1 LLSSAAE
8 ETNDNDHDDDHENNN
23 NNYRQA
29 CKSIAEHIESSKNLL
44 SIKQVLK
51 VIKQVAL
58 EYHLDTI
65 PRNEH
70 IIHYLQDD
78 RYRRLLM
85 VKPAKTASGVAVIAV
100 MPKPYR
106 CPHGRCI
113 YCPGGIEFN
122 TPLSYTGAEPVTR
135 VAQRFSY
142 DPYQQVH
149 SKIEQ
154 LQSRG
159 HDTGK
164 TEVVVVGG
172 TFPFMPGD
180 YQREFAKSCYDALNG
195 NKSLT
200 LQQAIATNETANNRC
215 VGFTVE
221 TKPDYCKESHID
233 LMLELGVTRIE
244 IGIQSLN
251 NNVYRLV
258 NRGHTLDDVIYAFK
272 IARDAGYKIVAHM
285 MPGLP
290 GSSSKKDIED
300 FRRLFED
307 DAFKPDM
314 LKIYPTLVLENTG
327 LFNMH
332 RNGKYQA
339 YSDDELVNVIVEAK
353 KAVPEWLRIMRIQ
366 REIESKDIIA
376 GPKSGNFR
384 QIVLKKLR
392 EQGYRC
398 KCIRCRET
406 GLQRRYPSEDEVIL
420 RRTDYSASK
429 GTEIFLSYE
438 TKAGDTILGFLRL
451 RKVARPH
458 RVELDGSAVV
468 RELHIYGQAISI
480 GLSDR
485 GDSYQHK
492 GLGMRLLKEAERI
505 SKDDLG
511 VDKIAI
517 ISAVGTRQYYKR
529 FGYQQDGPYVSKEL

>member
-8 ETNDNDHDDDHENNN
+8 ETSDNNHNNNNN
-23 NNYRQA
+23 NNYQQA
-29 CKSIAEHIESSKNLL
+29 CKSIAEHIESSNSPL
-44 SIKQVLK
+44 SLKQVLK
-51 VIKQVAL
+51 IVRQVAS
-58 EYHLDTI
+58 EYHLHTI

-78 RYRRLLM
+78 RYRRLLL

-122 TPLSYTGAEPVTR
+122 TPLSYTGTEPATKI
-135 VAQRFSY
+135 AQRFSY

-200 LQQAIATNETANNRC
+200 LQQAIATNETADNRC

-251 NNVYRLV
+251 NKVYRLV
-258 NRGHTLDDVIYAFK
+258 NRGHTLDDVVYAFK

-300 FRRLFED
+300 FRRLFKD

-332 RNGKYQA
+332 RSGKYQA
-339 YSDDELVNVIVEAK
+339 YSDEELVNVIVEAK
-353 KAVPEWLRIMRIQ
+353 KAVPEWVRIMRIQ

-376 GPKSGNFR
+376 GPNSGNLR
-384 QIVLKKLR
+384 QIVFKKLR

-406 GLQRRYPSEDEVIL
+406 GLQRRYPSEDEIIL
-420 RRTDYSASK
+420 RRIDYSASK
-429 GTEIFLSYE
+429 GSEIFLSYE

-458 RVELDGSAVV
+458 RAELDGSAVV

-480 GLSDR
+480 GINDR
-485 GDSYQHK
+485 RDSYQHK

-505 SKDDLG
+505 SKDDFG

-517 ISAVGTRQYYKR
+517 ISAVGTRQYYKK